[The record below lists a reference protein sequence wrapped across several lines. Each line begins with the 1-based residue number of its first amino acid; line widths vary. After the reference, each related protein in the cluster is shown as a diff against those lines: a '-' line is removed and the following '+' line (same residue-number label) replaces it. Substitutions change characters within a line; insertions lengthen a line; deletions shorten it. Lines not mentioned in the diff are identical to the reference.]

1 MTIAISS
8 YRRRRPLVRLVSAL
22 DAQAND
28 TPALRD
34 GLELVVVLD
43 GSDDGSLEALNALP
57 LTIPLRVHEQENRG
71 RAAARN
77 VGLALAANELVW
89 FLDDDLVPAA
99 GLLERHRRAH
109 RRDQPEIVM
118 GICRIPDEAPAPR
131 AAREWWDDHHAELRR
146 SDIVE
151 RFDFFTVANTSGPTE
166 VFRSAGGFDERLVGY
181 GLEDYELG
189 ARLLDAGVR
198 IRFDG
203 DALAWHPEYASFREL
218 VRRHRTIG
226 RNSVLIAREHPD
238 LTDALFAAKSMGGMT
253 TLLRRMPMPSSRV
266 FLAMARTAEVAADRG
281 RRLPGG
287 LLRRVEGLAL
297 AASFAAGVAETDH
310 GGRYLRRILGHHD

>member
-22 DAQAND
+22 DAQANE

-43 GSDDGSLEALNALP
+43 GSDDGSLEALRALP
-57 LTIPLRVHEQENRG
+57 LTIPLRVHPQENRG

-89 FLDDDLVPAA
+89 FLDDDLVPAP
-99 GLLERHRRAH
+99 GLLQRHRRAH
-109 RRDQPEIVM
+109 RRDRPEIVM
-118 GICRIPDEAPAPR
+118 GICRLPHEAPAPP
-131 AAREWWDDHHAELRR
+131 AAREWWDAHHAELRR
-146 SDIVE
+146 SDIVD

-181 GLEDYELG
+181 GGEDYELG

-218 VRRHRTIG
+218 VRRQRSIG
-226 RNSVLIAREHPD
+226 RNTVLIAREHPGLSD
-238 LTDALFAAKSMGGMT
+238 VLFPYKSMGGTT
-253 TLLRRMPMPSSRV
+253 TLLRRIPVRSARA
-266 FLAMARTAEVAADRG
+266 FLALSRTAEVAAERG

-287 LLRRVEGLAL
+287 LLRKAERLAL

-310 GGRYLRRILGHHD
+310 GGRYLRRVLGHHE